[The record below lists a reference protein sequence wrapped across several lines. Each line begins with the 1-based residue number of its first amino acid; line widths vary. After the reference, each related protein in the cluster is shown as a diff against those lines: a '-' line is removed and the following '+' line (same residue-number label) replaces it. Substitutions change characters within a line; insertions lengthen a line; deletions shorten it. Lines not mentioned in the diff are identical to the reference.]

1 MVPTNEGGCGFIGHH
16 AVEHFALNTPN
27 RIVIIDK
34 LSYASRGFERLK
46 DSGIMD
52 RVTCWPID
60 LCTPI
65 TPGMRLL
72 LQPDRIEFIIHMAAD
87 THVDNSISDPVPFV
101 QNNVNSTLQLLEFAR
116 TLPNLKRFVY
126 FSTDEVYGPAEDG
139 FVGFSEWDRHRPS
152 NPYSASKSAAEA
164 ICYSYYN
171 TYGVPLMSCN
181 VMNAFGERQH
191 PEKFIPLAINKIM
204 NGEAIT
210 IHAHPQALGAPMR
223 AGSRFYIHARNVSW
237 QFELKRKLPYL
248 FIAPS

>member
-1 MVPTNEGGCGFIGHH
+1 MLHH
-16 AVEHFALNTPN
+16 LESRPRAV
-27 RIVIIDK
+27 
-34 LSYASRGFERLK
+34 
-46 DSGIMD
+46 
-52 RVTCWPID
+52 
-60 LCTPI
+60 
-65 TPGMRLL
+65 
-72 LQPDRIEFIIHMAAD
+72 
-87 THVDNSISDPVPFV
+87 
-101 QNNVNSTLQLLEFAR
+101 
-116 TLPNLKRFVY
+116 PNLKRFVY

>member
-1 MVPTNEGGCGFIGHH
+1 M
-16 AVEHFALNTPN
+16 
-27 RIVIIDK
+27 IIDK

-126 FSTDEVYGPAEDG
+126 FCKRYYGENRHFLNLVKYKTLYFFPL
-139 FVGFSEWDRHRPS
+139 FS
-152 NPYSASKSAAEA
+152 
-164 ICYSYYN
+164 
-171 TYGVPLMSCN
+171 LL
-181 VMNAFGERQH
+181 
-191 PEKFIPLAINKIM
+191 FINLFRSSPVNKIF
-204 NGEAIT
+204 
-210 IHAHPQALGAPMR
+210 
-223 AGSRFYIHARNVSW
+223 RFFWIECIKTFH
-237 QFELKRKLPYL
+237 
-248 FIAPS
+248 